1 MDRKAKYESK
11 IKKHVLVVDDESINR
26 QMLGFIVSQ
35 DYEVAYAENGKQALE
50 LVKAQKNLYSLIL
63 FDLLMPEMDGFELLE
78 ILKNDDELKRIP
90 VIVMTSEESA
100 EVKSLELGAADFIK
114 KPYDMPE
121 VILARINRII
131 ELAEDRDIIKA
142 TERDSLTGL
151 YTREFFYEYA
161 QHLDQ
166 YYNDWSMDAVV
177 LNVEHFQLVNEL
189 YGRGFGDQ
197 ILKNVADMIRM
208 ILSSDTDGYACR
220 YEADVFYLYCRHMSD
235 YEKLQAQL
243 SKWLNELTGEQ
254 GIRIRMGVY
263 PDVERDIPIEQ
274 RFDRAK
280 LACNNGRNKYMQPV
294 SYYDAKAHENSL
306 FSQKLIGDIDEAIK
320 NKQLKVYY
328 QPKYSIKGDKPVLT
342 SCEALV
348 RWDHPEFGLISPG
361 QFIPL
366 FEHNGLIQLVDHFV
380 WEEAAKQVRTWKDE
394 IGRAVSVSVNV
405 SRLDLYDPDF
415 ETRMA
420 TLLVSNNLDSSDYL
434 LEITESAY
442 AEDTE
447 QVVQVV
453 DRLRDQGFK
462 IEMDDF
468 GSGYSSLNML
478 TELPIDVLKL
488 DMRFIKN
495 MHTDKKAH
503 KLIELIMEI
512 AEFLQ
517 VGVVAEGVEFEEQFK
532 LLKEAG
538 CDVIQGFYFS
548 KPLPANEFEKLLKEE

>member
-11 IKKHVLVVDDESINR
+11 IKKHVMVVDDESINR
-26 QMLGFIVSQ
+26 QMLGYIVSQ
-35 DYEVAYAENGKQALE
+35 DYEVTYAENGKEALE
-50 LVKAQKNLYSLIL
+50 LIKAQKKMLSLIL
-63 FDLLMPEMDGFELLE
+63 LDILMPVMDGFELL
-78 ILKNDDELKRIP
+78 KELKSDEELKKIP
-90 VIVMTSEESA
+90 VIVLTSEESA

-131 ELAEDRDIIKA
+131 ELAEGRDIIKA
-142 TERDSLTGL
+142 TERDNLTGL
-151 YTREFFYEYA
+151 YNREFFYEYA
-161 QHLDQ
+161 HHLDQ
-166 YYNDWSMDAVV
+166 YYGDWSMDAVV
-177 LNVEHFQLVNEL
+177 MNVEHFQLINEL
-189 YGRGFGDQ
+189 HGRQFGDQ
-197 ILKNVADMIRM
+197 VLKSVADMIRM

-220 YEADVFYLYCRHMSD
+220 YEADVFYIYCRHLGD
-235 YEKLQAQL
+235 YEKLQGQL
-243 SKWLNELTGEQ
+243 SKWINELSNEQ
-254 GIRIRMGVY
+254 GIRVRMGVY
-263 PDVERDIPIEQ
+263 PQVDRSISIEQ
-274 RFDRAK
+274 RFDRAR

-294 SYYDAKAHENSL
+294 TYYDAKAHENSL
-306 FSQKLIGDIDEAIK
+306 FSQKLIGDIGDAIE

-328 QPKYSIKGDKPVLT
+328 QPKYNIKGDKPVLT

-348 RWDHPEFGLISPG
+348 RWDHPEYGLISPG

-380 WEEAAKQVRTWKDE
+380 WEEAAKQVRKWKDE
-394 IGRAVSVSVNV
+394 IGRAVPVSVNV

-415 ETRMA
+415 ETGMV

-442 AEDTE
+442 AEDTT
-447 QVVQVV
+447 QVVEVV
-453 DRLRDQGFK
+453 NRLRDQGFK

-468 GSGYSSLNML
+468 GSGYSSLNMVS
-478 TELPIDVLKL
+478 ELPLDVLKL

-495 MHTDKKAH
+495 IHTDKKAYR
-503 KLIELIMEI
+503 LIELIMEI
-512 AEFLQ
+512 ADFLQ
-517 VGVVAEGVEFEEQFK
+517 VAVVAEGVEFEEQYK

-548 KPLPANEFEKLLKEE
+548 KPLPASEFEKLLIEE